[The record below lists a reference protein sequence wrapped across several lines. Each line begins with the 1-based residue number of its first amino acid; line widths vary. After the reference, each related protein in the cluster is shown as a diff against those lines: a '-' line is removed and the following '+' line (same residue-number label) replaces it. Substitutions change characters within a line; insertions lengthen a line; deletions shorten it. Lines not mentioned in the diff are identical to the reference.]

1 LAFRIAPVCG
11 ILIAPSTCAGGIVK
25 KILLGIAVV
34 ILLAIG
40 GGAWWLYSSL
50 DQLVGSAIRKYG
62 SEITGVS
69 VKLSSVKITPADGTA
84 TLRGLVVGNPKDFNT
99 EHSLS
104 LGEISMSLDTGS
116 LTKDVI
122 LIKEISIIR
131 PDITYEYATRGSNVD
146 VIQRNVDRFVAERLG
161 ANDQTKGK
169 GAGKKLIIEN
179 FYIRGGKIN
188 ASATV
193 VQGKALSVPLPDLH
207 LRDIGKKSNGATAG
221 EAVKQILGAVTQSVT
236 RAVGNL
242 SLGAAADTLKKG
254 AGDTL
259 KGLFK

>member
-1 LAFRIAPVCG
+1 M
-11 ILIAPSTCAGGIVK
+11 K
-25 KILLGIAVV
+25 KILLGIAVIV
-34 ILLAIG
+34 LLAIG
-40 GGAWWLYSSL
+40 GGVWWLYSSL
-50 DQLVGSAIRKYG
+50 DQLVASAIRQYG

-69 VKLSSVKITPADGTA
+69 VKLASVKIAPADGTA
-84 TLRGLVVGNPKDFNT
+84 TLRGLVVGNPKDFKT
-99 EHSLS
+99 EHALS
-104 LGEISMSLDTGS
+104 LGEISMALDVGS

-122 LIKEISIIR
+122 LIKEIAIIR
-131 PDITYEYATRGSNVD
+131 PDIIYEYAAGGSNID
-146 VIQRNVDRFVAERLG
+146 AIQRNVDRFVADHLG

-179 FYIRGGKIN
+179 FYVRNGKIN
-188 ASATV
+188 ASAAV
-193 VQGKALSVPLPDLH
+193 LQGKALSVALPELH

-221 EAVKQILGAVTQSVT
+221 EAVKQIMGAVTQSVT

-242 SLGAAADTLKKG
+242 SVGAATETLKKG